1 MLKNYKY
8 YLENL
13 DCANCALELERAIK
27 KIDGIKD
34 VNINFIL
41 QKMKLEYDEVN
52 KEDIILNVKKTIKKE
67 EPDVTIEEM

>member
-1 MLKNYKY
+1 MESNFKIM
-8 YLENL
+8 NL

-52 KEDIILNVKKTIKKE
+52 KENIILNVKKTIKKE
-67 EPDVTIEEM
+67 EPHVILQQM

>member
-1 MLKNYKY
+1 MKSNFKIM
-8 YLENL
+8 NL
-13 DCANCALELERAIK
+13 DCANCALKLEKAIQ

-52 KEDIILNVKKTIKKE
+52 KENIILNVKKTIKKE
-67 EPDVTIEEM
+67 EPDVIIEEF

>member
-1 MLKNYKY
+1 MESNFKIM
-8 YLENL
+8 NL

-34 VNINFIL
+34 VNSNFIL

-52 KEDIILNVKKTIKKE
+52 KENIILNVKKTIKKE
-67 EPDVTIEEM
+67 EPDVILEEM

>member
-1 MLKNYKY
+1 MESNFKIM
-8 YLENL
+8 NL

>member
-1 MLKNYKY
+1 MESNFKIM
-8 YLENL
+8 NL

-52 KEDIILNVKKTIKKE
+52 KENIILNVKKTIKKE

>member
-1 MLKNYKY
+1 MKSNFKIM
-8 YLENL
+8 NL

-67 EPDVTIEEM
+67 EPDVILEEM

>member
-1 MLKNYKY
+1 MESNFKIM
-8 YLENL
+8 NL

-52 KEDIILNVKKTIKKE
+52 KENIILNVKKTIKKE
-67 EPDVTIEEM
+67 EPDVIIEEM

>member
-1 MLKNYKY
+1 MESNFKIM
-8 YLENL
+8 NL

-52 KEDIILNVKKTIKKE
+52 KENIILNNKKTIKKE
-67 EPDVTIEEM
+67 EPDVILEEM

>member
-1 MLKNYKY
+1 MESNFKIM
-8 YLENL
+8 NL
-13 DCANCALELERAIK
+13 DCANCALELEREIK

-52 KEDIILNVKKTIKKE
+52 KENIILNVKKTIKKE

>member
-1 MLKNYKY
+1 MKSNFKIM
-8 YLENL
+8 NL

-52 KEDIILNVKKTIKKE
+52 KENIILNVKKTIKKE

>member
-1 MLKNYKY
+1 MESNFKIM
-8 YLENL
+8 NL

-52 KEDIILNVKKTIKKE
+52 KENIILNVKKTIKKE
-67 EPDVTIEEM
+67 EPDVILEEM

>member
-1 MLKNYKY
+1 MESNFKIM
-8 YLENL
+8 NL

-52 KEDIILNVKKTIKKE
+52 KENIILNVKKTIKKE
-67 EPDVTIEEM
+67 EPDVTIQEM

>member
-1 MLKNYKY
+1 MESNFKIM
-8 YLENL
+8 NL

-67 EPDVTIEEM
+67 EPDVILEEM

>member
-1 MLKNYKY
+1 MESNFKIMNF
-8 YLENL
+8 

-52 KEDIILNVKKTIKKE
+52 KENIILNVKKTIKNE
-67 EPDVTIEEM
+67 EPDVILEEM

>member
-1 MLKNYKY
+1 MKSNFKIM
-8 YLENL
+8 NL

>member
-1 MLKNYKY
+1 MKSNFKIM
-8 YLENL
+8 NL

-52 KEDIILNVKKTIKKE
+52 KENIILNVKKTIKKE
-67 EPDVTIEEM
+67 EPDVILEEM